1 MGGTREARDG
11 RGVTLNDLYNPHL
24 IKNAKSLRKAMT
36 KEERKLWYTFLRYLP
51 VKFVRQKVIGNY
63 IADFYCPSQKM
74 VLELDGSQHYE
85 EAQERYDTERT
96 EFLRGQGII
105 VMRISNYEIAKDYE
119 GVKKAILYNLHLE

>member
-11 RGVTLNDLYNPHL
+11 RGVPVNDLYNSHL
-24 IKNAKSLRKAMT
+24 IKNAKSLRKTMT

-63 IADFYCPSQKM
+63 IADFYCPSKKM

-85 EAQERYDTERT
+85 EAQERHDTERT

-119 GVKKAILYNLHLE
+119 GVKKAILCNLHLE